1 MKFGMMIAFKALK
14 KIGYGAV
21 AKKPVKC
28 EK

>member
-14 KIGYGAV
+14 KIGYGAI
-21 AKKPVKC
+21 AKKLVKC